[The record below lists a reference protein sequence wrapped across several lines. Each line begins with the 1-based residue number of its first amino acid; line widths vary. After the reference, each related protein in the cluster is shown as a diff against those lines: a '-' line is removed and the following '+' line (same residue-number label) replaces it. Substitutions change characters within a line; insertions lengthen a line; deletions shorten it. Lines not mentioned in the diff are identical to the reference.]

1 MLKQFKIDLKLQK
14 SVFLVNL
21 AAELGGFLFGFLLVN
36 LIMRL
41 DDDPGSWFCMG
52 TMMALVVSVMFA
64 FFNGSFGY
72 SGEFQVAI
80 AMGRT
85 RMAFMGSY
93 ALRLLIQ
100 LLADYVVLLGLY
112 HLELAVYPLLFPAY
126 GNKVAFSFLTDWRI
140 LLPGA
145 LGILIVAMFIGALYG
160 RYGKKGMWA
169 FYLIW
174 LFCCFVLP
182 RLFDDDL
189 GSGVLDQAALG
200 VRTVLAAIPPAA
212 WGTLGA
218 VLAVGMVAATI
229 LLGRRQMVKL

>member
-1 MLKQFKIDLKLQK
+1 MLKQFTIDLKLQK

-21 AAELGGFLFGFLLVN
+21 AAELGGFLFGFLIVN
-36 LIMRL
+36 LVMRL

-52 TMMALVVSVMFA
+52 TMMALVVSVVFV
-64 FFNGSFGY
+64 FFYGSFGY

-93 ALRLLIQ
+93 ALRLLMQ

-126 GNKVAFSFLTDWRI
+126 GNEVAFSFLTDWRI
-140 LLPGA
+140 LLPSA
-145 LGILIVAMFIGALYG
+145 LGILIVAMFIGTLYG
-160 RYGKKGMWA
+160 RYGKKGIWA
-169 FYLIW
+169 SYLIW

-200 VRTVLAAIPPAA
+200 VRMVLAAVSPAA

-218 VLAVGMVAATI
+218 VLAAGMVAATI